1 MTVLAVACASDEHNR
16 WTDPHTHA
24 ARPQPARHLWQLAAG
39 DAARDLL
46 PYGAMHPGHDD
57 CLELPHRPLEPGWL
71 VP

>member
-39 DAARDLL
+39 DAAGELL
-46 PYGAMHPGHDD
+46 PYGAIQPGHD
-57 CLELPHRPLEPGWL
+57 CLELYRPLEPSWR